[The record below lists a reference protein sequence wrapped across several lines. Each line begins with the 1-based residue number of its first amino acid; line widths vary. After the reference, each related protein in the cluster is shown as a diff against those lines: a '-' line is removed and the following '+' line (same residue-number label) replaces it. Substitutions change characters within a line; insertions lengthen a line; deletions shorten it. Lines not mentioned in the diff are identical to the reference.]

1 MGATGAGKRVWRII
15 VPEKIVKWRKKDNLG
30 RRNLKGSQT
39 HAALFCHYLCVILI
53 TTWKQKPENK
63 KKKQKNVLLKTAGC
77 HCQITITLRHDSYA
91 TFSINFKHKPTGSQ
105 KVWVKLLCIRLG
117 YLDLK

>member
-1 MGATGAGKRVWRII
+1 MGATGAGKQVWRII
-15 VPEKIVKWRKKDNLG
+15 VTEKIVKWRKKDNLR

-53 TTWKQKPENK
+53 TTWKQKPENNK
-63 KKKQKNVLLKTAGC
+63 KTKKCFAENCVLSLPNYNNT
-77 HCQITITLRHDSYA
+77 QTW
-91 TFSINFKHKPTGSQ
+91 FNFKHKPTGSQ